1 MRFFLAVLGIGV
13 IAGAG
18 LGGCS
23 GGIPEEQEI
32 EQLLSETTPGEL
44 VEEFTMMA
52 KDPAT
57 HTPEYR
63 RFIVV
68 EQLSA
73 MGPKT
78 LTPIIELMAAP
89 ESSGETRLFVLQTLA
104 DRLTPLYLD
113 DLTPLLVSEDPVIRA
128 CAVTLIGH
136 IDHSDVVPLLEV
148 ARNDA
153 DTRVSFSALSSLA
166 VQGDEGARKKLC
178 GMYFAEDAK
187 LTHKR
192 EVIRVILR
200 SPVEDDLEIL
210 KNAVNEDFVSIM
222 TRALVAR
229 VLGQLRDPSA
239 IEPLKKSLEQYT
251 DPVFI
256 DLASTALEEIQQHAE
271 LASASE

>member
-1 MRFFLAVLGIGV
+1 MRFFLAVLGIGLV
-13 IAGAG
+13 VVVG
-18 LGGCS
+18 LDGCS
-23 GGIPEEQEI
+23 GGTPEEQEI

-52 KDPAT
+52 KDRT
-57 HTPEYR
+57 TDTPDFR
-63 RFIVV
+63 RFIIANR
-68 EQLSA
+68 LAS

-78 LTPIIELMAAP
+78 LTPLLELMAAP

-113 DLTPLLVSEDPVIRA
+113 DLTPMLVSENAVIRA
-128 CAVTLIGH
+128 CAVTLLGH
-136 IDHSDVVPLLEV
+136 IDHPDVLPLLAV

-153 DTRVSFSALSSLA
+153 DTRVSFSALSSQA
-166 VQGDEGARKKLC
+166 VRGDEEARKELC

-200 SPVEDDLEIL
+200 APVEDDLEIL
-210 KNAVNEDFVSIM
+210 KNAVIEDFVLM
-222 TRALVAR
+222 KTRALVAR
-229 VLGQLRDPSA
+229 TLGKLGDSSA
-239 IEPLKKSLEQYT
+239 IEPLKKSLDRFS

-256 DLASTALEEIQQHAE
+256 ELASAALEEIQQRSE
-271 LASASE
+271 PASASD

>member
-1 MRFFLAVLGIGV
+1 MRFFLSVLGISIIV
-13 IAGAG
+13 VAG

-23 GGIPEEQEI
+23 GGTPEEQEL

-57 HTPEYR
+57 HTQEYR
-63 RFIVV
+63 RFIVADRLV
-68 EQLSA
+68 S

-78 LTPIIELMAAP
+78 LTPILKLMAAP
-89 ESSGETRLFVLQTLA
+89 ESSAETRLFVLQTLA
-104 DRLTPLYLD
+104 DRLTPLYMD
-113 DLTPLLVSEDPVIRA
+113 DLTPMLMSENPVVRA

-136 IDHSDVVPLLEV
+136 IDSPDVLPLLAT

-153 DTRVSFSALSSLA
+153 DTRVSFSALSSQA
-166 VQGDEGARKKLC
+166 VRGDEVARKELC

-200 SPVEDDLEIL
+200 APVEDDLEIL
-210 KNAVNEDFVSIM
+210 KNAVNEEFVFM
-222 TRALVAR
+222 KTRALVAR
-229 VLGQLRDPSA
+229 ALGKLGDSSA
-239 IEPLKKSLEQYT
+239 IEPLKKSLDQFS

-256 DLASTALEEIQQHAE
+256 DLASAALEEIQQRTGP
-271 LASASE
+271 ASASD